1 MRDSFFGM
9 EASTIF
15 IAFCSLLYLLMGKR
29 LPRYEQRRTFLL
41 LILDVLISAVFSF
54 TFQIVLHSLHLR
66 HYELRMTL
74 MSVYYGVHIFL
85 PPLFFHYT
93 LLMDGTL

>member
-74 MSVYYGVHIFL
+74 MCLLRSPYLLTTAVL
-85 PPLFFHYT
+85 PLHSPNGRNSL
-93 LLMDGTL
+93 